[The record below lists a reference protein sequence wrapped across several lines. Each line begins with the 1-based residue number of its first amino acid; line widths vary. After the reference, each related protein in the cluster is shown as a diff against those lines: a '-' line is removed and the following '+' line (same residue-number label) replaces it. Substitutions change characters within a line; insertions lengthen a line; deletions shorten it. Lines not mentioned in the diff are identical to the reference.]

1 MTIYKDKSLT
11 IFTELC
17 SLYESNDSNF
27 YDILDAIVNV
37 LDDEQLN
44 QVEDIIVN
52 QFGNKNG
59 QRQTKKTE

>member
-27 YDILDAIVNV
+27 YDILDAIVNI

-44 QVEDIIVN
+44 QVEDMLTN
-52 QFGNKNG
+52 QYP
-59 QRQTKKTE
+59 ED

>member
-11 IFTELC
+11 IFTELF
-17 SLYESNDSNF
+17 SLYESSDSNF
-27 YDILDAIVNV
+27 YDILDAIVNI

-52 QFGNKNG
+52 QFGN
-59 QRQTKKTE
+59 

>member
-1 MTIYKDKSLT
+1 MTTYKDKSLT

-17 SLYESNDSNF
+17 SLYESNASNY
-27 YDILDAIVNV
+27 YDILDAIENV

-52 QFGNKNG
+52 QFGN
-59 QRQTKKTE
+59 